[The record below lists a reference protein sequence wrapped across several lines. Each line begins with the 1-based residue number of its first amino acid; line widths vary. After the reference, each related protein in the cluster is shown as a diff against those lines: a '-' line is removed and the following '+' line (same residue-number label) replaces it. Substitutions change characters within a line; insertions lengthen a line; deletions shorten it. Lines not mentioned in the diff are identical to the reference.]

1 MSGKMPRTVVAD
13 ESTPLSKSPFVK
25 KQSAPTKPSDGKH
38 RFPGP
43 GSLDRALSLV
53 RYLRAE
59 CPWDSKQTPESLI
72 PHLLEETHEVI
83 DAIREGNVNAL
94 EGELGD
100 LLLNLAFQIVI
111 AEEAG
116 QLDADSVYGC
126 LETKMI
132 ARHPQLFGN
141 GEHQEWETLK
151 ATERMADEGVLHG
164 LAKELDPLT
173 KAYRIQERVAAIGFD
188 WPDHEGAHDKVTE
201 ELEEVAEAVQLGS
214 SQSVLEEVGDLLFA
228 VVNLARLTDT
238 HPTTALARGNAKFH
252 ERFEKLEA
260 LAKERGIDITTAG
273 LETLDMM
280 WEEVKQERDETS

>member
-1 MSGKMPRTVVAD
+1 MPRTVVID
-13 ESTPLSKSPFVK
+13 ESTPLFKSPFVK
-25 KQSAPTKPSDGKH
+25 KQSASLKPGDDEH

-59 CPWDSKQTPESLI
+59 CPWDGKQTPESLI
-72 PHLLEETHEVI
+72 PHLLEETHEVV
-83 DAIREGNVNAL
+83 DAIREGHAHEL

-100 LLLNLAFQIVI
+100 LLLNLAFQIVL

-116 QLDADSVYGC
+116 QLNADSVYGR

-151 ATERMADEGVLHG
+151 AAERMPNESVLHG
-164 LAKELDPLT
+164 LAKGLDPLT
-173 KAYRIQERVAAIGFD
+173 KAYRIQERVAGIGFD
-188 WPDHEGAHDKVTE
+188 WPDPQGAHDKVTE
-201 ELEEVAEAVQLGS
+201 ELEEAAEAIQSGS
-214 SQSVLEEVGDLLFA
+214 NQSVLEELGDLLFA
-228 VVNLARLTDT
+228 VVNLVRLTGT
-238 HPTTALARGNAKFH
+238 HPVTVLAAANDKFH
-252 ERFEKLEA
+252 KRFEKLEA
-260 LAKERGIDITTAG
+260 LAKKRGIDITTAG

-280 WEEVKQERDETS
+280 WEEVKQQGDNTP